1 MKTVNA
7 KSSKEPLSTTHSLHK
22 AKKVSHQIEDED
34 SSKLKNALAFVAQR
48 GLLAWLLLL
57 VVWQI
62 AANMMGNSFLPTPL
76 KTLVGAEELIKT
88 GTLQSDLLVSLFRI
102 VCGWLIGTIIAVPLG
117 LVVGQFKIVRWLIE
131 PLINFFRFVPA
142 IGFLTLFLLWFG
154 VGEVSKVTL
163 IIYATMFPIIINT
176 ITGVVA
182 VDPLKIES
190 AQSQGA
196 SKFQIFYSVVIPSSI
211 PSIFTG
217 VRLGLGGA
225 IIAIVAA
232 EMLAAQN
239 GIGYLIYTSRLY
251 YRTDWI
257 FVGIFILGFLG
268 YISDMILR
276 LFGNVALRKY
286 GISDKR
292 RIIK

>member
-1 MKTVNA
+1 MKAVRVKNLEEPASITDSVHQAEALGA
-7 KSSKEPLSTTHSLHK
+7 KAEAGIGTR
-22 AKKVSHQIEDED
+22 
-34 SSKLKNALAFVAQR
+34 LKDGFLFVAKR
-48 GLLAWLLLL
+48 GLLAWVLLL

-62 AANMMGNSFLPTPL
+62 AATVMGGSFLPTPL
-76 KTLVGAEELIKT
+76 KTLAGAQELIKS

-102 VCGWLIGTIIAVPLG
+102 LCGWLIGTIIAVPLG
-117 LVVGQFKIVRWLIE
+117 LVIGQFKIVRWLIE

-154 VGEVSKVTL
+154 VGEVSKVAL

-176 ITGVVA
+176 ISGVIA
-182 VDPLKIES
+182 IDPLKIES

-196 SKFQIFYSVVIPSSI
+196 SKFQIFYSVVIPSSV

-268 YISDMILR
+268 YVSDMLLR
-276 LFGNVALRKY
+276 LFGNVVLKKY
-286 GISDKR
+286 GISDNQRTTK
-292 RIIK
+292 

>member
-1 MKTVNA
+1 MKELQARTM
-7 KSSKEPLSTTHSLHK
+7 THVT
-22 AKKVSHQIEDED
+22 KKNRHQLIDYSRD
-34 SSKLKNALAFVAQR
+34 FLIFFARKGFAAWV
-48 GLLAWLLLL
+48 LLII
-57 VVWQI
+57 VWAI
-62 AANMMGNSFLPTPL
+62 AAKVTNVSFLPGPL
-76 KTLVGAEELIKT
+76 QTFAGAKELIRA
-88 GTLQSDLLVSLFRI
+88 GTLQKDLVISLLRI
-102 VCGWLIGTIIAVPLG
+102 ISGWLIGTIIAVPLG
-117 LVVGQFKIVRWLIE
+117 LVIGQFKLIRWLFE

-154 VGEVSKVTL
+154 VGEISKVAL

-176 ITGVVA
+176 ITGVLSI
-182 VDPLKIES
+182 DPIKIES

-196 SKFQIFYSVVIPSSI
+196 SKFQIFYSIVIPSSI

-232 EMLAAQN
+232 EMLAAQQ

-257 FVGIFILGFLG
+257 FVGIFILGIIG
-268 YISDMILR
+268 YLSDTLLR
-276 LFGNVALRKY
+276 VIGNSIFKKY
-286 GISDKR
+286 GVVDGHHQTR
-292 RIIK
+292 TR

>member
-1 MKTVNA
+1 MKEM
-7 KSSKEPLSTTHSLHK
+7 SSKDT
-22 AKKVSHQIEDED
+22 AKTQALNGLEA
-34 SSKLKNALAFVAQR
+34 SKNTDNYTKNEWLKT
-48 GLLAWLLLL
+48 GLLFLTKHGLFAWLLLL
-57 VVWQI
+57 VIWII
-62 AANMMGNSFLPTPL
+62 ASKISDSSFLPSPW
-76 KTLVGAEELIKT
+76 KTLTSAKELIKT
-88 GTLQSDLLVSLFRI
+88 GTLQSDLLISLLRI
-102 VCGWLIGTIIAVPLG
+102 LAGWLAGTIIAVPLG
-117 LVVGQFKIVRWLIE
+117 LFIGQFKIIRYLFE

-154 VGEVSKVTL
+154 VGEVSKIAL

-176 ITGVVA
+176 ITGVIA
-182 VDPLKIES
+182 IDPLKIES

-196 SKFQIFYSVVIPSSI
+196 SKFQVFYSVVIPSAV
-211 PSIFTG
+211 PNIFTG

-257 FVGIFILGFLG
+257 FVGIFVLGFIG
-268 YISDMILR
+268 YLSDTLLR
-276 LFGNVALRKY
+276 LFGKVVLKKY
-286 GISDKR
+286 GVFEK
-292 RIIK
+292 KTT

>member
-1 MKTVNA
+1 MKEM
-7 KSSKEPLSTTHSLHK
+7 SSKSTPKSQTLNNLEIPNDPDTHK
-22 AKKVSHQIEDED
+22 GIELFRNGLLFLT
-34 SSKLKNALAFVAQR
+34 KR

-57 VVWQI
+57 LLWMI
-62 AANMMGNSFLPTPL
+62 ASKVSDASFLPSPW
-76 KTLVGAEELIKT
+76 KTLTSAKALIKN
-88 GTLQSDLLVSLFRI
+88 GTLQSDLLISLLRI
-102 VCGWLIGTIIAVPLG
+102 IAGWLVGSTIAIPLG
-117 LVVGQFKIVRWLIE
+117 LIIGQFKIIRYLFE

-154 VGEVSKVTL
+154 VGEVSKIAL

-176 ITGVVA
+176 ITGVIA
-182 VDPLKIES
+182 IDPLKIES

-196 SKFQIFYSVVIPSSI
+196 SKFQIFYSVVIPSAV
-211 PSIFTG
+211 PNIFTG

-225 IIAIVAA
+225 IVAIVAA

-257 FVGIFILGFLG
+257 FVGIFVLGFIG
-268 YISDMILR
+268 YLSDTLLR
-276 LFGNVALRKY
+276 LFGKVVLKKY
-286 GISDKR
+286 GVFEKET
-292 RIIK
+292 K

>member
-1 MKTVNA
+1 MKEM
-7 KSSKEPLSTTHSLHK
+7 SSKDTAKTQALNGLETSKSTANYTK
-22 AKKVSHQIEDED
+22 NEW
-34 SSKLKNALAFVAQR
+34 LKT
-48 GLLAWLLLL
+48 GLLFLTKHGLFAWLLLL
-57 VVWQI
+57 VIWII
-62 AANMMGNSFLPTPL
+62 ASKISDSSFLPSPW
-76 KTLVGAEELIKT
+76 KTLTSAKELIKT
-88 GTLQSDLLVSLFRI
+88 GTLQSDLLISLLRI
-102 VCGWLIGTIIAVPLG
+102 LAGWLAGTIIAVPLG
-117 LVVGQFKIVRWLIE
+117 LFIGQFKIIRYLFE

-154 VGEVSKVTL
+154 VGEVSKIAL

-176 ITGVVA
+176 ITGVIA
-182 VDPLKIES
+182 IDPLKIES

-196 SKFQIFYSVVIPSSI
+196 SKFQVFYSVVIPSAV
-211 PSIFTG
+211 PNIFTG

-257 FVGIFILGFLG
+257 FVGIFVLGFIG
-268 YISDMILR
+268 YLSDTLLR
-276 LFGNVALRKY
+276 LFGKVVLKKY
-286 GISDKR
+286 GVFEK
-292 RIIK
+292 KAT

>member
-1 MKTVNA
+1 MKEM
-7 KSSKEPLSTTHSLHK
+7 SSKDTAKTQALNGLEASKSTDNYTK
-22 AKKVSHQIEDED
+22 NEW
-34 SSKLKNALAFVAQR
+34 LKT
-48 GLLAWLLLL
+48 GLLFLTKHGLFAWLLLL
-57 VVWQI
+57 VIWII
-62 AANMMGNSFLPTPL
+62 ASKISDSSFLPSPW
-76 KTLVGAEELIKT
+76 KTLTSAKELIKT
-88 GTLQSDLLVSLFRI
+88 GTLQSDLLISLLRI
-102 VCGWLIGTIIAVPLG
+102 LAGWLAGTIIAVPLG
-117 LVVGQFKIVRWLIE
+117 LFIGQFKIIRYLFE

-154 VGEVSKVTL
+154 VGEVSKIAL

-176 ITGVVA
+176 ITGVIA
-182 VDPLKIES
+182 IDPLKIES

-196 SKFQIFYSVVIPSSI
+196 SKFQVFYSVVIPSAV
-211 PSIFTG
+211 PNIFTG

-257 FVGIFILGFLG
+257 FVGIFVLGFIG
-268 YISDMILR
+268 YLSDTLLR
-276 LFGNVALRKY
+276 LFGKVVLKKY
-286 GISDKR
+286 GVFEK
-292 RIIK
+292 KAT